1 MAQAKVAACNAGE
14 WSSIPRMG
22 RSLRRGYDNPLQ
34 CFLLENSKDRGAW
47 QATVH
52 GIERVGAD
60 QKTNTHTFF
69 F

>member
-14 WSSIPRMG
+14 SSSIPGMG

-34 CFLLENSKDRGAW
+34 CSSLENSKDRGAW

-52 GIERVGAD
+52 GVAKSWG
-60 QKTNTHTFF
+60 
-69 F
+69 